1 MALQRWIAA
10 AAVLCAVS
18 VGVRAARGQ
27 GYSGSGYQPSTPTF
41 SPWLNLYQRNAGPLD
56 NYHTFVRPERQL
68 QDTLRQQASAI
79 QRQGEGIRGLTG
91 QVNDLREG
99 RSPAHP
105 TGAGSVFM
113 DYGHYY
119 DWNAG
124 AAPTRPA
131 APRLP
136 ARGSRRSF

>member
-1 MALQRWIAA
+1 MNRVRCVAA
-10 AAVLCAVS
+10 ATVLCAAALS
-18 VGVRAARGQ
+18 VQAVWAQGSPRA
-27 GYSGSGYQPSTPTF
+27 SYQPSVPTLSTWF
-41 SPWLNLYQRNAGPLD
+41 NLYQRNSGALD

-68 QDTLRQQASAI
+68 QDALRQQNTTI

-91 QVNDLREG
+91 QMNELQQG

-119 DWNAG
+119 NLKTSAG
-124 AAPTRPA
+124 PLRPSA
-131 APRLP
+131 SRFPV
-136 ARGSRRSF
+136 RGSR